1 MNIFIGDLGVG
12 TEYPVRVIG
21 ELSCNH
27 LGQLDIAKKTIKA
40 MADAGVDIVKLQTI
54 QPDKITL
61 KSEKKDFMI
70 DTGTLWDN
78 RSLHSLYTEIQT
90 PWEWHPELFDYA
102 KSLGLVMFS
111 SPFDL
116 EAVDFLESLDCPAYK
131 IASFEITDI
140 PLIEKVA
147 KTMKP
152 IIISTGIAEYE
163 DIKLAIETCRSVG
176 NDQIVILKCTSAY
189 PAPIDET
196 NLRTMSDIAK
206 EFNVLVGISDH
217 TMSDLVP
224 ISSVVLG
231 GKIIEKH
238 FTLDRSMGG
247 ADSAFSLE
255 PHEFTSM
262 ITKVKDVET
271 LLGKVQYD
279 LSGKSKASRK
289 YARSLYYVKELN
301 VGDVITEDSIQ
312 SVRPSLGLHPKYF
325 KEILNKPVK
334 VKVGY
339 GDPVKLS
346 DF

>member
-1 MNIFIGDLGVG
+1 MEMYIGKLGIG
-12 TEYPVRVIG
+12 KNFPTRVIG

-54 QPDKITL
+54 QPGKITL
-61 KSEKKDFMI
+61 NSDKKDFMI

-78 RSLHSLYTEIQT
+78 RSLYSLYSEIQT

-102 KSLGLVMFS
+102 KSLGLEIFS

-116 EAVDFLESLDCPAYK
+116 EAVDFLETLNCPAYK

-152 IIISTGIAEYE
+152 IVISTGIAEYE

-176 NDQIVILKCTSAY
+176 NNQIVILKCTSAY

-196 NLRTMSDIAK
+196 NLRTMADIEK
-206 EFNVLVGISDH
+206 EFGVVVGISDH

-238 FTLDRSMGG
+238 FTLDRSQGG
-247 ADSAFSLE
+247 ADAAFSLE
-255 PHEFTSM
+255 PHEFASM
-262 ITKVKDVET
+262 ISKVKDVET

-301 VGDVITEDSIQ
+301 VGDEITEDAIQ
-312 SVRPSLGLHPKYF
+312 SVRPSLGLHPRYYKDV
-325 KEILNKPVK
+325 LNKK
-334 VKVGY
+334 IKKKVGY
-339 GDPVKLS
+339 GDPVQVG